1 MALDL
6 DGAKK
11 KITALE
17 EELKTAKQANARLRL
32 ENAELDA
39 RQRVFLDTPA
49 WPKAIQHILRNA
61 PWNFIKVI
69 IHPFETEHVSVEIK
83 PMKFMFRQ
91 GAGGIV
97 VPEED
102 FSESTT
108 YK

>member
-6 DGAKK
+6 DGANK

-17 EELKTAKQANARLRL
+17 EELKAAKQANARLRL
-32 ENAELDA
+32 ANQELDA

-49 WPKAIQHILRNA
+49 WPKAIQYILGMA

-69 IHPFETEHVSVEIK
+69 IHPFESEHVNVEIR
-83 PMKFMFRQ
+83 PMKFSFQQ
-91 GAGGIV
+91 GDCGII

-102 FSESTT
+102 FSESKT